1 MKTINFF
8 TISIL
13 FFILCFNQ
21 SHANE
26 KVKTLDEAKMKPA
39 NDTLKSNK
47 RKNTKTTFAV
57 TPPVLKAIGDQ
68 LYCPLNSINIVTSFT
83 ISHDPAELGT
93 KAAYIQISSGYS
105 SGLDKIEI
113 QNPTAHP
120 SIVQGWYPNEGKLVL
135 SSPAGGDVLYS
146 D

>member
-26 KVKTLDEAKMKPA
+26 KIKTLDEAKMKPA

-57 TPPVLKAIGDQ
+57 TPPVLKATG
-68 LYCPLNSINIVTSFT
+68 
-83 ISHDPAELGT
+83 
-93 KAAYIQISSGYS
+93 
-105 SGLDKIEI
+105 
-113 QNPTAHP
+113 
-120 SIVQGWYPNEGKLVL
+120 
-135 SSPAGGDVLYS
+135 
-146 D
+146 